1 MIKGVYPKFPYFRKS
16 NFIANRVEEQEEN
29 KDNNKP
35 NWAWQTRWREN
46 ITEDESAPE
55 FYSQMVIYVF
65 SIVFCVLFGAF
76 LLVANIGKTNAKK
89 VSWEVLL
96 FSILYTSTQFL
107 ILSAIQ
113 LNAGIA
119 LVFNFIGG
127 QILNIYFWDKGL
139 GKETK
144 YRAKSYAAPLII
156 GIVLSV
162 VALLG
167 FIYGDPSVYKH

>member
-1 MIKGVYPKFPYFRKS
+1 
-16 NFIANRVEEQEEN
+16 VEEQEE
-29 KDNNKP
+29 KKEDDKP
-35 NWAWQTRWREN
+35 NWAWQVKWREN

-65 SIVFCVLFGAF
+65 SIVFCVLFGAIM
-76 LLVANIGKTNAKK
+76 LVANIGKTEAKK

-96 FSILYTSTQFL
+96 FAVLYTSTQFL

-119 LVFNFIGG
+119 LVFNFVGG
-127 QILNIYFWDKGL
+127 QILNIYFWNKGI
-139 GKETK
+139 GKDTK
-144 YRAKSYAAPLII
+144 YRTKSYLGPLII

-162 VALLG
+162 VAVLG
-167 FIYGDPSVYKH
+167 YVFGNGTPV